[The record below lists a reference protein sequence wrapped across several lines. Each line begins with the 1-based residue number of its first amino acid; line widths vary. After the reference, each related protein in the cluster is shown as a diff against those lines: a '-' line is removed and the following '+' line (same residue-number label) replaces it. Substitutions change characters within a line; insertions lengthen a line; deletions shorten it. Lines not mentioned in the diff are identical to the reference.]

1 MGRWYQRTAG
11 VLSMAHLKHCGP
23 IRQAA
28 HAKRTALIEI
38 YSDEAAANDESGDL
52 SEADLLAID
61 RAYEAAKDERCAD
74 FGQREADRA
83 TALEIA
89 RDPMGGFAS

>member
-1 MGRWYQRTAG
+1 
-11 VLSMAHLKHCGP
+11 MAHTQKS
-23 IRQAA
+23 AA
-28 HAKRTALIEI
+28 RAIKRDFTQCLARGNHRV
-38 YSDEAAANDESGDL
+38 AQNDEPEPGNL
-52 SEADLLAID
+52 TEADLLAID